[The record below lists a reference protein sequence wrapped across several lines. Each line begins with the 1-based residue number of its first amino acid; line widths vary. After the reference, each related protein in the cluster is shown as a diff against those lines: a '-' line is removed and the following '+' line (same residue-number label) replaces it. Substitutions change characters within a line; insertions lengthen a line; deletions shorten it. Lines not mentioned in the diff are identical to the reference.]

1 MESGPIQALVVAG
14 GKWHDI
20 DFARA
25 EILKLLCEFPR
36 VRTRVVDDYCD
47 IEALEEAD
55 FLVTYTC
62 DIRPSPAE
70 EQALS
75 DFVKRG
81 GRWFAL
87 HGTNSIM
94 DFLAEGVSI
103 PRSHTLLMQTLGSR
117 FVAHPPIAPYSV
129 EAVDP
134 SHPLVSGI
142 GPFEAKDELYLC
154 EYYGELEP
162 LLQTH
167 FTGKAAGFVEDDW
180 PDEKPRLVMYLN
192 RVGSGEVLYLT
203 LGHCRG
209 RYDMRPLMDEYPKV
223 ERGAWEL
230 PVFYELVRRGLAWAA
245 GLAAPEEPSRARG
258 D

>member
-1 MESGPIQALVVAG
+1 MAPGPVRALFVAG

-25 EILKLLCEFPR
+25 EILKLLGEFPR
-36 VRTRVVDDYCD
+36 VRTRVVEDYCD
-47 IEALEEAD
+47 IEALKEAD

-62 DIRPSPAE
+62 DIRPAPAE
-70 EQALS
+70 EEALS

-94 DFLAEGVSI
+94 EFLAEGVAI
-103 PRSHTLLMQTLGSR
+103 PRSHSLLMETLGSR
-117 FVAHPPIAPYSV
+117 FVAHPPIAPYTV
-129 EAVDP
+129 EAADP
-134 SHPLVSGI
+134 GHPLVSGI
-142 GPFEAKDELYLC
+142 DPFEANDELYLC
-154 EYYGELEP
+154 EYYGKLEP

-167 FTGKAAGFVEDDW
+167 YTGKAVGFVEDDW
-180 PDEKPRLVMYLN
+180 PVEEPRLVMYLN

-209 RYDMRPLMDEYPKV
+209 RYDMRPLMDEYPAV

-230 PVFYELVRRGLAWAA
+230 PVFYELLRRGLAWAS
-245 GLAAPEEPSRARG
+245 GVER